1 MNESVRNGF
10 VSRVLTSKKP
20 TLIVIPLLVASCNT
34 NVPYQTN
41 WAPLPSVAYSIPHSR
56 YRAVSDRNQSLAYIL
71 IGETRDL
78 DGSNWIALDEGQGQ
92 LTVVIGEDDSVIERH
107 ILYENKDYKVDN
119 GRLSFVKKTGMRDA
133 DVAVA
138 WVNTQYLL
146 STSTDGS
153 LIAQKITRTY
163 GLIMVV
169 FPVWATDTSWIR
181 WPVLE

>member
-1 MNESVRNGF
+1 MSTGR
-10 VSRVLTSKKP
+10 SDRARSLRVIILF
-20 TLIVIPLLVASCNT
+20 VIPLSVASCSST
-34 NVPYQTN
+34 KVPYQTN
-41 WAPLPSVAYSIPHSR
+41 WAPLPSDAYSIPHSR
-56 YRAVSDRNQSLAYIL
+56 YRASGDRNESLAYVL
-71 IGETRDL
+71 LGETRDL
-78 DGSNWIALDEGQGQ
+78 DGSNWIALDEAQGQ
-92 LTVVIGEDDSVIERH
+92 LSVVIGEDDSVIERR

-119 GRLSFVKKTGMRDA
+119 GRLSFVKKTGMQNA
-133 DVAVA
+133 DVAVD

-169 FPVWATDTSWIR
+169 FPFWFTETSWIR